1 MTYYKIILNNQII
14 GVCTS
19 NACYRFQEKHVM
31 LERATINTA
40 EYIKYAN
47 ILYHALWMQPIKTN
61 SYIYEI
67 AEIISIGEQE
77 YNILVPAVENA
88 PVDIEEEEPI
98 TVETIETEPDLTVE
112 FVRASKINQMS
123 NTCRQ
128 TIEAGFDLEL
138 RDETHHFSLDTQDQI
153 NLMSL

>member
-1 MTYYKIILNNQII
+1 
-14 GVCTS
+14 
-19 NACYRFQEKHVM
+19 M

-98 TVETIETEPDLTVE
+98 TVETIETEPD
-112 FVRASKINQMS
+112 
-123 NTCRQ
+123 
-128 TIEAGFDLEL
+128 
-138 RDETHHFSLDTQDQI
+138 
-153 NLMSL
+153 